1 MPGYDGSGPRGQGP
15 MTGGGRGYC
24 ATGWG
29 GSVRRGFGL
38 RRWPRG
44 GFAGRGAG
52 WRWDDAPPM
61 PTDIPAGDY
70 VDAEGLAEQIRV
82 LTSRVEALSS
92 RLEAKEGNTG

>member
-1 MPGYDGSGPRGQGP
+1 
-15 MTGGGRGYC
+15 
-24 ATGWG
+24 
-29 GSVRRGFGL
+29 
-38 RRWPRG
+38 
-44 GFAGRGAG
+44 
-52 WRWDDAPPM
+52 M